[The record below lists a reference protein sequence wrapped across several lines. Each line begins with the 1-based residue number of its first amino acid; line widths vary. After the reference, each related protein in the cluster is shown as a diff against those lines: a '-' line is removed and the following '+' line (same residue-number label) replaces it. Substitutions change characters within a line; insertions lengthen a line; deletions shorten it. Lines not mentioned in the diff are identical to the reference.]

1 MDDALYRSE
10 SAPRRRVVPPTDS
23 PEPASRPAPSRVRLA
38 GSDGVRSA
46 AARDRLAGRDA
57 GFRSATGQVRLSTT
71 REAPGRGVRT
81 TAAAAAAAAAAP
93 VRIRTTAVHEEDRR
107 ERPAGSRLK
116 PPPARV
122 RPTTVRTTRPS
133 VEEYDEYDEY
143 DEPARP
149 TGSRLKPPPAA
160 TARSGGVK
168 ARLGGGARVR
178 LTTATG
184 KVVKLKGSSVYSR
197 LGDSG
202 R

>member
-10 SAPRRRVVPPTDS
+10 AAPRRRVVPPTDS

-57 GFRSATGQVRLSTT
+57 GFRSATGRVQPSTT
-71 REAPGRGVRT
+71 REVPGRGVRT
-81 TAAAAAAAAAAP
+81 TAAAAAAAP
-93 VRIRTTAVHEEDRR
+93 VRIRTTAVREEDRR

-133 VEEYDEYDEY
+133 VEEFEEYDEY

-168 ARLGGGARVR
+168 ARLGGGTRVR